1 MDAEKYNRSISL
13 LCPTCGNDQ
22 FQYDDENE
30 LAPVTCQQCK
40 TEVSREDLIE
50 ANAENIEINKDEII
64 GELQKDVQKQFKDMF
79 KGSKWKV
86 R

>member
-30 LAPVTCQQCK
+30 LVPVICQRCK
-40 TEVSREDLIE
+40 AEISRDDLIE
-50 ANAENIEINKDEII
+50 ANAENIEINKSEII
-64 GELQKDVQKQFKDMF
+64 RELKKDVQKQFKDMF
-79 KGSKWKV
+79 KGGKWKV

>member
-1 MDAEKYNRSISL
+1 MDAERYNRSISL
-13 LCPTCGNDQ
+13 FCPTCGNDQ